1 MELTLDASREKLYYD
16 RSYENSFPIANYYVQ
31 KFGVFPLVYTFGVYY
46 DEALV
51 DHIISLGYKKLWS
64 SEKESKSGRKQEV
77 SVFYYSDTLVQVE
90 YHTNNENYERSYDFG
105 DNALLKEVDSKEPG
119 DTVLK
124 MVVYYSNKET
134 IDLLRT
140 SFNKHKIDDSD
151 KPKILLVTTNS
162 RGLATIPQYIN
173 NMEGLDIGLNY
184 GEAFEKT
191 HNKIVERLS
200 QDKGKGLVLLHGKPG
215 TGKTSYIRHLCS
227 VVHKRVIFIPP
238 YLTENI
244 SSPQFV
250 PFLIEHSNSILVI
263 EDAEKIIIDRDSA
276 ESSRQGVAN
285 ILNLTD
291 GILSDCLSIQIIAT
305 FNTTREKID
314 KALLRKGRLIAE
326 HKFDQLSVE
335 NSNKLLKHLQKDYIT
350 DKPMTLTEIYNFG
363 EEEYLS
369 QEESKSIGFN
379 SRY

>member
-16 RSYENSFPIANYYVQ
+16 RSYESSLPIANYYVQ
-31 KFGVFPLVYTFGVYY
+31 KFGVFPLIHTFGIYY
-46 DEALV
+46 EETLV
-51 DHIISLGYKKLWS
+51 DRLISLGYEKVWY
-64 SEKESKSGRKQEV
+64 SEKETKKGRKEDV
-77 SVFYYSDTLVQVE
+77 SVYYKSDTLVQVE

-105 DNALLKEVDSKEPG
+105 DSALLKEVDSKQPG
-119 DTVLK
+119 DIVLK
-124 MVVYYSNKET
+124 MIVYYSNRAMFE
-134 IDLLRT
+134 ILRDNI
-140 SFNKHKIDDSD
+140 NKYKIDDSD
-151 KPKILLVTTNS
+151 KPKILLVTSNS

-215 TGKTSYIRHLCS
+215 TGKTSYIRYLCS
-227 VVHKRVIFIPP
+227 VVDKRVIFIPP

-326 HKFDQLSVE
+326 HKFDELSVE
-335 NSNKLLKHLQKDYIT
+335 NSNKLLKHLQKDYT
-350 DKPMTLTEIYNFG
+350 TNKPMTLTEIYNFG
-363 EEEYLS
+363 EEEYLA
-369 QEESKSIGFN
+369 QEESRSIGFN

>member
-1 MELTLDASREKLYYD
+1 MKLTLDASREKLYYD
-16 RSYENSFPIANYYVQ
+16 RSYESSFPIANYYVQ
-31 KFGVFPLVYTFGVYY
+31 KFGRFPLVYTFGVYY
-46 DEALV
+46 EETLV
-51 DHIISLGYKKLWS
+51 EYLVSSGYEKLWS
-64 SEKESKSGRKQEV
+64 SEKETKKGQKEDV
-77 SVFYYSDTLVQVE
+77 SVYYKSDTLVQVE

-105 DNALLKEVDSKEPG
+105 DSSLLKEVDSKQPG
-119 DTVLK
+119 DIVLK
-124 MVVYYSNKET
+124 MVVYYSSREMFEILRENINKY
-134 IDLLRT
+134 
-140 SFNKHKIDDSD
+140 KIDDSD
-151 KPKILLVTTNS
+151 KPKILLVTSNS
-162 RGLATIPQYIN
+162 RGLTTIPQYIN

-215 TGKTSYIRHLCS
+215 TGKTSYIRYLCS
-227 VVHKRVIFIPP
+227 VVDKRVIFIPP

-326 HKFDQLSVE
+326 HKFDELSVE
-335 NSNKLLKHLQKDYIT
+335 NSNKLLKHLQKDYT
-350 DKPMTLTEIYNFG
+350 TNKPMTLTEIYNFG
-363 EEEYLS
+363 EEEYLA
-369 QEESKSIGFN
+369 QEESRSIGFN

>member
-1 MELTLDASREKLYYD
+1 MELTLNASRDKLYYD

-31 KFGVFPLVYTFGVYY
+31 KFGIFPLVYTFGVYY
-46 DEALV
+46 DEVLV
-51 DHIISLGYKKLWS
+51 EHIISLEYKELWR
-64 SEKESKSGRKQEV
+64 SEKESKQGRKKDIV
-77 SVFYYSDTLVQVE
+77 VYYNADILIQVE
-90 YHTNNENYERSYDFG
+90 YHTNNENYDRGFDFG
-105 DNALLKEVDSKEPG
+105 EGTLLKEVESKSPG

-124 MVVYYSNKET
+124 MVAYYSDKNLF
-134 IDLLRT
+134 DLLRV
-140 SFNKHKIDDSD
+140 SINKFKIDDSD
-151 KPKILLVTTNS
+151 KPKILLVTSNS

-173 NMEGLDIGLNY
+173 NMEGLDIELNY
-184 GEAFEKT
+184 GEGFAKT

-215 TGKTSYIRHLCS
+215 TGKTSYIRYLCS
-227 VVHKRVIFIPP
+227 VVDKRVIFIPP

-326 HKFDQLSVE
+326 HKFDELSVE
-335 NSNKLLKHLQKDYIT
+335 NSNKLLEHLKKDYKT

-363 EEEYLS
+363 EEEYLA
-369 QEESKSIGFN
+369 QEETRSIGFN